1 MGNRQVYPNYQSPT
15 TNYQLPITNYP
26 KPKTMKEWIL
36 QIMTSLNYVGI
47 GLLMFLENLFP
58 PIPSELI
65 MPLAGFTISQKQM
78 EFFPAI
84 FAGVL
89 GTMLGA
95 LPWYYV
101 GKLVGEENI
110 KRLAD
115 QYGKWISISR
125 KDIEKA
131 DQWFHKHG
139 EQAVFFGRLVP
150 GIRTLISLPAGI
162 SNMKLVPFLIYSTL
176 GTTIW
181 VSFLTFA
188 GYKLGENYELVE
200 QYLDPVSKIVAVILV
215 ISLVIW
221 IVRKRTRN
229 QT

>member
-1 MGNRQVYPNYQSPT
+1 
-15 TNYQLPITNYP
+15 
-26 KPKTMKEWIL
+26 MKEWIL

-84 FAGVL
+84 FAGVV

-115 QYGKWISISR
+115 KYGKWISISR

-131 DQWFHKHG
+131 DQWFHRHG
-139 EQAVFFGRLVP
+139 EKAVFFGRLVP
-150 GIRTLISLPAGI
+150 GVRTLISLPAGI
-162 SNMKLVPFLIYSTL
+162 SNMKLIPFLIYSTL

-181 VSFLTFA
+181 ISFLTFA
-188 GYKLGENYELVE
+188 GYKLGENYELVDE
-200 QYLDPVSKIVAVILV
+200 YLAPVSKIVFVILILAFV
-215 ISLVIW
+215 FWLVQKR
-221 IVRKRTRN
+221 RKK
-229 QT
+229 QPQK

>member
-1 MGNRQVYPNYQSPT
+1 
-15 TNYQLPITNYP
+15 
-26 KPKTMKEWIL
+26 MKEWIL
-36 QIMTSLNYVGI
+36 QIMISLNYVGI

-65 MPLAGFTISQKQM
+65 MPLAGFTISQEKM

-115 QYGKWISISR
+115 KYGKWITISR

-139 EQAVFFGRLVP
+139 EKAVFFGRLVP
-150 GIRTLISLPAGI
+150 GVRTLISLPAGI
-162 SNMKLVPFLIYSTL
+162 SNMKLIPFLIYSTI

-181 VSFLTFA
+181 VSLLTFA
-188 GYKLGENYELVE
+188 GYKLGEHYELVDE
-200 QYLDPVSKIVAVILV
+200 YLAPVSKIVAAILV
-215 ISLVIW
+215 VALIIW

-229 QT
+229 QM